1 MAKDQGAL
9 AVADLQ
15 VDNERVRVTRWD
27 FAPGAATGYHTHEY
41 DYVIVPVT
49 TGPLGITGP
58 QGETRAELVAGK
70 SYFRQRGV
78 EHDVKN
84 INDFPF
90 AFVEVEMKS

>member
-1 MAKDQGAL
+1 MAKDKGTL

-15 VDNERVRVTRWD
+15 VVVT
-27 FAPGAATGYHTHEY
+27 GAATGYHTHEY

-70 SYFRQRGV
+70 SYFRPRGV

-90 AFVEVEMKS
+90 AFVEIEMKG

>member
-1 MAKDQGAL
+1 MAKGEENR
-9 AVADLQ
+9 AVPDLQ
-15 VDNERVRVTRWD
+15 IDNERVRVTRWD
-27 FAPGAATGYHTHEY
+27 FAPGAATGHHRHEY

-58 QGETRAELVAGK
+58 QGETRANLVAGK
-70 SYFRQRGV
+70 SYFRPRGV

-90 AFVEVEMKS
+90 TFVEVEMKG